1 MHVKILAA
9 ILFVCATVC
18 SLTTLARSQSLEI
31 YQPPKQGA
39 TGYSDLFS
47 PQNGVSSPNLLG
59 EPHVNGI
66 TVFYPWSAVDAGLS
80 PCAEAGGTNGC
91 VWTNVDLAL
100 QGYINGNNGQ
110 TGVNGN
116 GLAHYRGQKI
126 NLIIEMVPEAS
137 TTDTTQV
144 PTYVYKFPYGNWC
157 ATCAAQDMV
166 SCPNAWKADSAAPT
180 CSGGT
185 PSQIHQCG
193 DTGYGTPQAGVWN
206 VNKCHLTG
214 NASNNG
220 LSCGNSGPY
229 SDYSGFPVVYEAPI
243 MKAYETYVDTV
254 LKHYSSQGTAPGPA
268 IGQYIGYIRIGLANG
283 GENLPICTSANINNA
298 PTTTGIWPSPQ
309 GLAYDLANY
318 GSLGP
323 DWFVTTN
330 PCPGGANDE
339 PACRGK
345 YAYLGGSPN
354 GVQTDGPG
362 YVLTIFRAFQSSR
375 TNYSGDGFTPS
386 VMANIHAGPP
396 TSSPDNSWA
405 DQDASIFTIPC
416 DSCTGAGFGEESL
429 NEYDLID
436 HDPLDTCT
444 DDWCDLFDEYHVY
457 GGNLYLQTTTPN
469 AFTTVTITGIDNN
482 TGIVTC
488 GSPCTTT
495 ASFPLSSFQGLQQQ
509 EGFALANSSGG
520 KSMFKIA
527 TTNAAGTQGILPG
540 GLTFTC
546 DPSTRCTNLPNLTF
560 PTTLYVGDYLP
571 DTIPFAQLH
580 HANTIE
586 VYFCDSEFAYNNSKF
601 SIAGLS
607 GVGYVEWKCLRNH
620 SQ

>member
-1 MHVKILAA
+1 MRCKILAA
-9 ILFVCATVC
+9 LFFLLTLNS
-18 SLTTLARSQSLEI
+18 SLAQNLQI
-31 YQPPKQGA
+31 YQPPQPGA

-59 EPHVNGI
+59 KPHVNGI
-66 TVFYPWSAVDAGLS
+66 TVFYPWSAVDAGSS
-80 PCAEAGGTNGC
+80 PCVESGGTNGC
-91 VWTNVDLAL
+91 LWTIVDGVL
-100 QGYINGNNGQ
+100 QDYINGNNGQ
-110 TGVNGN
+110 IGVNGN
-116 GLAHYRGQKI
+116 GLAHYGQKI

-144 PTYVYKFPYGNWC
+144 PNYVYKFPYGSWC

-193 DTGYGTPQAGVWN
+193 DPGYGTPQAGVWN
-206 VNKCHLTG
+206 VNQCHLTG
-214 NASNNG
+214 NSSNSG

-229 SDYSGFPVVYEAPI
+229 NDYSGFPVVYEAPI

-254 LKHYSSQGTAPGPA
+254 LKHYSSQGTAPGPT
-268 IGQYIGYIRIGLANG
+268 IGQYIGYIRIGLADG

-309 GLAYDLANY
+309 GLAYDLTNY

-339 PACRGK
+339 LACRGK

-375 TNYSGDGFTPS
+375 TNYSGNGFTPS

-396 TSSPDNSWA
+396 TNNPDTSWS
-405 DQDASIFTIPC
+405 DQDAAIFTIPC

-429 NEYDLID
+429 NEYDLLD
-436 HDPLDTCT
+436 SKQDPCT
-444 DDWCDLFDEYHVY
+444 DDWCNLFDEYHVY

-469 AFTTVTITGIDNN
+469 PFVTAQIASVSKQNQTVTCMNN
-482 TGIVTC
+482 
-488 GSPCTTT
+488 CTIA
-495 ASFPLSSFQGLQQQ
+495 ASFPGSSFKGLQPQ
-509 EGFALANSSGG
+509 EGFALVDSTG
-520 KSMFKIA
+520 KEEMFKIA
-527 TTNAAGTQGILPG
+527 STTITSMTQF
-540 GLTFTC
+540 TF
-546 DPSTRCTNLPNLTF
+546 D
-560 PTTLYVGDYLP
+560 PTTPYLGDLTPPIILRVGDYLP
-571 DTIPFAQLH
+571 DTIPFAAFH
-580 HANTIE
+580 SANTLE
-586 VYFCDSEFAYNNSKF
+586 VYFCDWEVAYNLANSGTLGCQ
-601 SIAGLS
+601 SANLVTATQATAYANILS
-607 GVGYVEWKCLRNH
+607 NP
-620 SQ
+620 